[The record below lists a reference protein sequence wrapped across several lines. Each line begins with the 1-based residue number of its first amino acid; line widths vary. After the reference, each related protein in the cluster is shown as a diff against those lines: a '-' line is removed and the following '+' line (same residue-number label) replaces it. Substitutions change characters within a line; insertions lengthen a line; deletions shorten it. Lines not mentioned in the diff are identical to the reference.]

1 MNPNAWLLAAA
12 AGAGLAASPLLAS
25 WTAALAA
32 GDRAAWW
39 RPRPVS
45 ISRWATVTA
54 VTLLMVGLATAG
66 QPGPAWWILAAG
78 GAVLSVVDA
87 QTHLL
92 PARFTYPLAAAV
104 SCVLIIGSITGGDP
118 AALLRAVA
126 AAATIGAISFAI
138 RFLSPPALGM
148 GDVRVATLTAGLLG
162 WTSWATLWQGQVLIA
177 LLGGLTAIG
186 LSISTPSTSGLRF
199 AVPMGPAIF
208 VGSLLA
214 LWL

>member
-1 MNPNAWLLAAA
+1 M
-12 AGAGLAASPLLAS
+12 
-25 WTAALAA
+25 
-32 GDRAAWW
+32 
-39 RPRPVS
+39 
-45 ISRWATVTA
+45 TVLMA
-54 VTLLMVGLATAG
+54 VLATAG
-66 QPGPAWWILAAG
+66 NPGPAWWILAAG

-104 SCVLIIGSITGGDP
+104 G
-118 AALLRAVA
+118 LRVGHRVDHRRRPGR
-126 AAATIGAISFAI
+126 AATSRGGRRHDRRDQLRI

-162 WTSWATLWQGQVLIA
+162 WTGWAALWQGQVLIA
-177 LLGGLTAIG
+177 LLGGLTAVG
-186 LSISTPSTSGLRF
+186 LWISTTPPPGLRF

>member
-1 MNPNAWLLAAA
+1 
-12 AGAGLAASPLLAS
+12 
-25 WTAALAA
+25 
-32 GDRAAWW
+32 
-39 RPRPVS
+39 V
-45 ISRWATVTA
+45 
-54 VTLLMVGLATAG
+54 LATAG

-104 SCVLIIGSITGGDP
+104 SCVLIIGSITGGHP
-118 AALLRAVA
+118 AALLRAAA

-186 LSISTPSTSGLRF
+186 LRISTPTPGLRF